1 MNMVPTPMANRTIVA
16 DTAATKICLD
26 VNEVSLVYGETKILD
41 KVSLQVNEGE
51 TVAILGES
59 GCGKTSLL
67 RIVAGLTECK
77 TGSIRLN
84 GVSMDGLAASQR
96 GIVYLDQ
103 DALMFEH
110 LNVYENIAFALRIA
124 KRSSTEID
132 SKVQQMLRAV
142 QLEDHATKRSW
153 QLSGGQ
159 KQRVAFAR
167 AILANPR
174 VLLLDEPFCSLDS
187 RNRAIMQQLFL
198 GLRQEF
204 QITCLF
210 VTHDVKEAIVVGDR
224 FATMKSGTLKQYPNV
239 QAFMQDETTGA
250 AAEREFW
257 LRQGPKQ

>member
-1 MNMVPTPMANRTIVA
+1 MNAASESLVDCKQHL
-16 DTAATKICLD
+16 DTTSSNDYLEIYELSLLFGATKVLD
-26 VNEVSLVYGETKILD
+26 NVTLRVH
-41 KVSLQVNEGE
+41 EGE

-67 RIVAGLTECK
+67 RIVAGLLVSTS
-77 TGSIRLN
+77 GSVRLS
-84 GVSMDGLAASQR
+84 GRSIDSLEASKR

-110 LNVYENIAFALRIA
+110 LTVYENIAFALRIA
-124 KRSSTEID
+124 KRPSTEID

-142 QLEDHATKRSW
+142 QLEDQATKRTW

-167 AILANPR
+167 AILASPR

-198 GLRQEF
+198 DLRQRYL
-204 QITCLF
+204 ITCLF
-210 VTHDVKEAIVVGDR
+210 VTHDVKEAIVVGNR
-224 FATMKSGTLKQYPNV
+224 FATMSGGILKQYPTSL
-239 QAFMQDETTGA
+239 AFVEDETTGA
-250 AAEREFW
+250 AAERAFW
-257 LRQGPKQ
+257 AEQGQIL